1 MIFVFSLRPDELTF
15 LLTLDWT
22 LINPKWLTIIN
33 FVFIGDNVRQSSLS
47 CFMENSNNR
56 GYRNVPGNVNVN
68 FDIRE
73 SQAFF
78 KQSICVHKKEI
89 QYFVGIDMF

>member
-1 MIFVFSLRPDELTF
+1 MIFVFSLRPDKLTF

-47 CFMENSNNR
+47 CFMENSNR

-68 FDIRE
+68 FDVRE